1 LGGVKIALSI
11 DEESLAQAFISAREV
26 DASLGE
32 QQSASVA
39 LAGAAAQ
46 AAPLT
51 TNFIE
56 KTLTRADGQ
65 PISNITH
72 MEFGP
77 DGLLYASSLTGTI
90 YAYNIQK
97 TLDGNYVAT
106 VVHQIDLLSQ
116 IPNHNDDG
124 TLVPQ
129 VQGRYV
135 LGFDV
140 VGQHQ
145 TRSSMSPQTIRA
157 SIPSP
162 IRTPGSCRCCGWMP
176 TAIGRRSI

>member
-1 LGGVKIALSI
+1 MALS
-11 DEESLAQAFISAREV
+11 EENLAQAFISALNASLV
-26 DASLGE
+26 DASVGE
-32 QQSASVA
+32 QPRAFVTP
-39 LAGAAAQ
+39 AGATTLA
-46 AAPLT
+46 AAPA
-51 TNFIE
+51 TNFLE
-56 KTLTRADGQ
+56 MTLTRADGQ

-90 YAYNIQK
+90 YAFDIQK
-97 TLDGNYVAT
+97 TPDGNYVAT
-106 VVHQIDLLSQ
+106 VVHETDVLSQ

-140 VGQHQ
+140 VG
-145 TRSSMSPQTIRA
+145 TASDPIIYVTSNDPRIDTIADSPA
-157 SIPSP
+157 
-162 IRTPGSCRCCGWMP
+162 SCRCCGWMR
-176 TAIGRRSI
+176 TRIGRRSIWCAA

>member
-1 LGGVKIALSI
+1 MA
-11 DEESLAQAFISAREV
+11 
-26 DASLGE
+26 
-32 QQSASVA
+32 
-39 LAGAAAQ
+39 
-46 AAPLT
+46 
-51 TNFIE
+51 TNFLE
-56 KTLTRADGQ
+56 MTLTRLDGQ

-97 TLDGNYVAT
+97 TSNGNYVAT
-106 VVHQIDLLSQ
+106 VVHEIDLLSQ

-140 VGQHQ
+140 VG
-145 TRSSMSPQTIRA
+145 TASDPIIYVTSNDPRIDTIADSNSGILSML
-157 SIPSP
+157 
-162 IRTPGSCRCCGWMP
+162 GWMR
-176 TAIGRRSI
+176 TGIGRRSIWCAV